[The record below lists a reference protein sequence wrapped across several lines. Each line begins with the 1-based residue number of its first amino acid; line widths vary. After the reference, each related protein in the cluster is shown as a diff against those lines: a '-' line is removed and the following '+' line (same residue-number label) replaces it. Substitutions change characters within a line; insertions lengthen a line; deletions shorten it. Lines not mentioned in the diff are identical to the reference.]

1 MCKIVLGT
9 NLTDMAKNSNV
20 SGVHNTEMASSSQNG
35 SQKRTV
41 SALVERARKSSVLT
55 DEWLPIGDC
64 KDFDKFGQ
72 MSDIEKRLYRFLE
85 KRRLPSKTMFSIYQK
100 EDNIVIAISESVW
113 RFGKNKFYVKY
124 DSANALATITP
135 KRVFCSGENL
145 AQAINIVSH
154 RLGVNKI
161 LPNTKTTLRRLV
173 TEGVECVKDLITDG
187 ENTVYKC
194 QQLGLPYSSLQMVT
208 TDVDAIVDR
217 LWTNYSDEL
226 KDLLIQ
232 ALILNKT
239 VNHKWSDRRVND
251 EHTKW
256 TFEIM
261 RMKAPYC
268 SDELVWKDVE
278 VKLPDNITLINS
290 EKECC
295 AEGILMWHCLYT
307 NYWGLIRMKKY
318 VAFHVTDPDEG
329 DYTVG
334 FRISEDKTVK
344 LDQVRRKRNGDV
356 SDKQNEIAMHLQPIV
371 EMMLTID
378 DTDEDEFMDDLFGPF
393 DI

>member
-55 DEWLPIGDC
+55 DGWLTLNDR
-64 KDFDKFGQ
+64 KDFDKFGE
-72 MSDIEKRLYRFLE
+72 MSDTEKRLYRFLE
-85 KRRLPSKTMFSIYQK
+85 KRTLPSKTMFSIYQK
-100 EDNIVIAISESVW
+100 EDNIVIAISTSAW
-113 RFGKNKFYVKY
+113 HFGKNRFYVKR

-145 AQAINIVSH
+145 AQAINIVCH
-154 RLGVNKI
+154 VLDVDDI

-173 TEGVECVKDLITDG
+173 TEGVECVKDLITDS
-187 ENTVYKC
+187 EDTAYKC
-194 QQLGLPYSSLQMVT
+194 SQLGLPYSSLQMVT
-208 TDVDAIVDR
+208 TDIDAIVDR
-217 LWTNYSDEL
+217 LWNNYSDEL

-239 VNHKWSDRRVND
+239 INHKWSDRRIND

-261 RMKAPYC
+261 KMKAPYC

-290 EKECC
+290 EQACC

-307 NYWGLIRMKKY
+307 NYWGAIRLKKY
-318 VAFHVTDPDEG
+318 VAFHVIDPDEG

-334 FRISEDKTVK
+334 FRILSNNTVE
-344 LDQVRRKRNGDV
+344 LDQVRRKRNRDV
-356 SDKQNEIAMHLQPIV
+356 SDKQHETAMHLQPIV
-371 EMMLTID
+371 EMMLDFD
-378 DTDEDEFMDDLFGPF
+378 DTNEDGFMDDLFGPRN
-393 DI
+393 I